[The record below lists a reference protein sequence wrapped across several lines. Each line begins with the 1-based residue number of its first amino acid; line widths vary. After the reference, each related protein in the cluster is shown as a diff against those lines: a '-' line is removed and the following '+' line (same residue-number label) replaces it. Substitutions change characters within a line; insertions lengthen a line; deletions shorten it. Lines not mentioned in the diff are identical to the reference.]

1 MRLAWL
7 AWLIDEWDEL
17 GYSNG
22 MLRGAIG
29 TVAVLL
35 TAAIAALS
43 LRRFGAAALTVAG
56 VVAVAGVGW
65 LSTH

>member
-7 AWLIDEWDEL
+7 VWLADRWGEL

-22 MLRGAIG
+22 GLSGAIG

-35 TAAIAALS
+35 SAALVAVALHRFRVAS
-43 LRRFGAAALTVAG
+43 LATAG
-56 VVAVAGVGW
+56 VVAVVGIGW
-65 LSTH
+65 LATH

>member
-7 AWLIDEWDEL
+7 AFLVDEWDEL

-22 MLRGAIG
+22 VLRGAIG

-35 TAAIAALS
+35 SAAIVALA
-43 LRRFGAAALTVAG
+43 LHRFRVAALTVAG

>member
-7 AWLIDEWDEL
+7 TWLAGQWSGL

-22 MLRGAIG
+22 VLKGVIG

-35 TAAIAALS
+35 SAALVA
-43 LRRFGAAALTVAG
+43 LALHRFRGAALTTAG
-56 VVAVAGVGW
+56 VVAVAGIGW
-65 LSTH
+65 LATH